1 MSPGY
6 YFVEEVLYRAEN
18 GPLAF
23 TYGTKSLSMN
33 IILEE
38 ALPLITF
45 RHFMADF
52 SLPKKYLW
60 IAPNSF
66 TSKLTTSL
74 F

>member
-6 YFVEEVLYRAEN
+6 YFVEVVLYRAEN

-38 ALPLITF
+38 ADHICNIG
-45 RHFMADF
+45 R
-52 SLPKKYLW
+52 SRK
-60 IAPNSF
+60 I
-66 TSKLTTSL
+66 
-74 F
+74 